1 MSLTNYFQI
10 LDLNQPPAVGG
21 PVTNPLDARAMHYF
35 GFVSQGQQI
44 QLVDGLPAGTSVLF
58 SFRYGNLPGVGPAP
72 TPPQADGMLDFFGGP
87 SSQTARFDLDSD
99 RAHVLVWLDGPPPP
113 AGQPVRVRVSAWRK
127 D

>member
-1 MSLTNYFQI
+1 MSLTNYFRVI
-10 LDLNQPPAVGG
+10 DLNQPAATGG
-21 PVTNPLDARAMHYF
+21 PITTPLDQRAMHYF

-58 SFRYGNLPGVGPAP
+58 TFRYANAPGVGVAP
-72 TPPQADGMLDFFGGP
+72 LAPQPDGMLDFFGGP
-87 SSQTARFDLDSD
+87 NSQTARFDLDSD

-113 AGQPVRVRVSAWRK
+113 VGQQVRVRVSAWKR